1 MKKVET
7 EISLQGQKITGQ
19 LVLATGVWSF
29 RAEDPA
35 FVALFPTKSVSSFST
50 ETELAEPARAE
61 VHRAISE
68 KAEMLL
74 AA

>member
-7 EISLQGQKITGQ
+7 EIRLKDQVIKGQ
-19 LVLATGVWSF
+19 LVMATGVWSF
-29 RAEDPA
+29 RTEDPA

-50 ETELAEPARAE
+50 ETELSEPARAE

-68 KAEMLL
+68 KADMLL